1 MSACP
6 LVQAVGMRPGTMAAA
21 VGGGGKTSILEA
33 LARGCHA
40 AGWRP
45 AVLTTTTKI
54 FAPGEDVGLLLG
66 EAGAL
71 GEALAGKA
79 AAAAGHLVLARA
91 RLGEAPVPGAPDRRR
106 MKLEGFPPGEV
117 SRFRTEEGVLLVEA
131 DGARGLPVKAPGP
144 GEPAV
149 PAGAEIVLGVVGLDS
164 IGKPLDAANA
174 CRPGR
179 LAELA
184 GQPAGSP
191 IGPGTIARLAL
202 HPEGIFRGS
211 PGGARRI
218 LILNKADGLKTVEES
233 ENFAYSIM
241 NVAGAPKGPV
251 DAVLCTSCL
260 LPAPRVLFRL
270 PG

>member
-6 LVQAVGMRPGTMAAA
+6 LIQAVGMRPGPMVAA

-54 FAPGEDVGLLLG
+54 FAPEEDVGLLLG

-71 GEALAGKA
+71 GEALAGK
-79 AAAAGHLVLARA
+79 AAAGHLVLARA

-106 MKLEGFPPGEV
+106 MKLEGFPPGEA

-144 GEPAV
+144 AEPAV

-164 IGKPLDAANA
+164 IGKPLDAAHA
-174 CRPGR
+174 WRPDR
-179 LAELA
+179 IAELA
-184 GQPAGSP
+184 GQPSGSP
-191 IGPGTIARLAL
+191 IAPETIAHLAL

-211 PGGARRI
+211 PGEARRI
-218 LILNKADGLKTVEES
+218 LILNKADGPVTVEES

-241 NVAGAPKGPV
+241 DAAGTPKGPV